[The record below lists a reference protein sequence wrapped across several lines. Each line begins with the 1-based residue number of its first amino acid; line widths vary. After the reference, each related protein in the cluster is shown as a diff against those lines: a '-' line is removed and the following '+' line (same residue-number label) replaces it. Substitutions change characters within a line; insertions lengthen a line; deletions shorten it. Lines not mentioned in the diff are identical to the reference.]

1 MTYWLNINQNKAIEW
16 GLTPNEAITMCV
28 FADLESWADKLRSR
42 DKDDDDFYYVLYLNK
57 IVKQTPLLG
66 SRQTAGRAVAR
77 LEELGIIKSINK
89 HSRPAYALTEK
100 GLSWKKM
107 SYSDEKP
114 NDGETAPAPKLPK
127 EPKPPKKQNKY
138 VLAHKERFE
147 FLNKEYVADL
157 FASCIKMAT
166 DKNIPNPKERFEE
179 FAEHHS
185 KHGNKFSN
193 WRMAFGTWLRKYEK
207 FNKPKGG
214 EFAPEGLYQ

>member
-1 MTYWLNINQNKAIEW
+1 MTYFLHINTQKMMEF
-16 GLTPNEAITMCV
+16 GLTLNQAAVMCV
-28 FADLESWADKLRSR
+28 FSDLESWADKYRSNEPN
-42 DKDDDDFYYVLYLNK
+42 DGDFYYLLYQNK
-57 IVKQTPLLG
+57 ILTELPMLG
-66 SRQTAGRAVAR
+66 SVRTVSRAVSR
-77 LEELGIIKSINK
+77 LEELGLIKSINK
-89 HSRPAYALTEK
+89 HSRPAYALTAK
-100 GLSWKKM
+100 GLTWKKITPN
-107 SYSDEKP
+107 DEKQ

-127 EPKPPKKQNKY
+127 ETKPPKKQNKY

-157 FASCIKMAT
+157 FAACIKMAT

>member
-1 MTYWLNINQNKAIEW
+1 MTYFLHINTQKMIEFGLNFNQA
-16 GLTPNEAITMCV
+16 AVMCV
-28 FADLESWADKLRSR
+28 FADLESWATKYRSDDKN
-42 DKDDDDFYYVLYLNK
+42 DQEFYYMLYLSK
-57 IVKQTPLLG
+57 LQSELPMLG
-66 SRQTAGRAVAR
+66 STSTISRAVTK
-77 LEELGIIKSINK
+77 LESIGLIKSINK
-89 HSRPAYALTEK
+89 NTTPAYALTEK

-114 NDGETAPAPKLPK
+114 NGGETAPTPKLPK
-127 EPKPPKKQNKY
+127 ETKSPKKQNKY

-157 FASCIKMAT
+157 FAACIKMAT

-193 WRMAFGTWLRKYEK
+193 WRMAFGTWIRKYEK